1 MKTNYKIILITGI
14 ILAAM
19 FAIPYSSTI
28 IPWEF
33 YFECL
38 QHGWIPS
45 GISGGAV
52 SCHEF
57 RDFIANIT

>member
-1 MKTNYKIILITGI
+1 MNTIYKVILITGI
-14 ILAAM
+14 ILVAI

-38 QHGWIPS
+38 QHGSILS
-45 GISGGAV
+45 GIRGGAIT
-52 SCHEF
+52 CHLPV
-57 RDFIANIT
+57 D